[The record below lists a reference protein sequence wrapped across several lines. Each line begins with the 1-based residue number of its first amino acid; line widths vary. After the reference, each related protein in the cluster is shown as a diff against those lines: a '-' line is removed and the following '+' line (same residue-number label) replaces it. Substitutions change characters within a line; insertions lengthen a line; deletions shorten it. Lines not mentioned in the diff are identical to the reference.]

1 MSILETFYI
10 LFKTDADE
18 AVDDLKK
25 VDDASDQAE
34 AGLKKV
40 DKAAGGVGASFI
52 NMAKSIA
59 APLLALA
66 SFGSL
71 MNIAVARA
79 ADIRQLDQFASK
91 LNSNISDVDAF
102 KRSVTGVGGEAAGA
116 VDSLVKL
123 GEKVNEAFSDKDSGA
138 RKDFAEWGLAFKD
151 AEGGALG
158 ASDAMLELAGNLEG
172 VSRAEALA
180 RIKKLGIEDAGTID
194 LILRGRRALEERIE
208 AEKKMGVVTEDQAR
222 KVREYYA
229 ELGEV
234 QNLLSSIG
242 NQILGVFLPIATQA
256 VDIFGGAIRWMME
269 NQRLVEGFFIG
280 LASVL
285 ALKYTPA
292 MIQAGWATL
301 AALWPYIA
309 LGAAVVAVG
318 AAFALAYED
327 VRAFMDGQPSLI
339 GALAEEYEWFGD
351 LVESISDTFRGLGE
365 AISATLTAADAGE
378 LGQIAQT
385 LLSLDGLE
393 ASAIGVAALAAA
405 LSPLARTLMIFAAA
419 FAAAKAGLDYL
430 SSLKGDV
437 DADIAARVAMDN
449 PKAAPGYVEM
459 VGTDEE
465 GKFIYE
471 DGNRRVDRP
480 RPNPTAGFTD
490 EAMDYKLQLMQEE
503 GARMEASPMAVMEE
517 QSRMIDAQLM
527 QAKALLEGAA
537 ASPMNGQTTESLAPA
552 VTNNDIKNTVN
563 VGGVTVNTQAT
574 DAQGVAA
581 AVDSALS
588 SKLRET
594 ASQFDDGVAR

>member
-1 MSILETFYI
+1 MSILDTFYI

-18 AVDDLKK
+18 AAKDLKK

-40 DKAAGGVGASFI
+40 DRAADGVGASFI

-71 MNIAVARA
+71 MSIATARA

-91 LNSNISDVDAF
+91 LNSNVSDVDAF
-102 KRSVTGVGGEAAGA
+102 KRSITAMGGEASSAI
-116 VDSLVKL
+116 DSLVKL

-138 RKDFAEWGLAFKD
+138 RKDFKEWGLAFADTKG
-151 AEGGALG
+151 EALG
-158 ASDAMLELAGNLEG
+158 ASDAMLELAGNLEN

-180 RIKKLGIEDAGTID
+180 RIKKLGIEDAATID
-194 LILRGRRALEERIE
+194 LLLKGRRALEERIE

-234 QNLLSSIG
+234 QNLLGSIG
-242 NQILGVFLPIATQA
+242 NQILGVFLPIASQA
-256 VDIFGGAIRWMME
+256 ISIFGDAVKWMME
-269 NQRLVEGFFIG
+269 NQRLVEGFFVG
-280 LASVL
+280 LATILTV
-285 ALKYTPA
+285 KFTPA
-292 MIQAGWATL
+292 MVQAGIATA
-301 AALWPYIA
+301 AALWPYLAIIA
-309 LGAAVVAVG
+309 TVAAVG

-339 GALAEEYEWFGD
+339 GALAEKYEWFGKMIED
-351 LVESISDTFRGLGE
+351 LSSVFGGLGE
-365 AISATLTAADAGE
+365 AIDATIAAADAGE
-378 LGQIAQT
+378 LGNIAQT

-393 ASAIGVAALAAA
+393 ASALAIGSLTVA
-405 LSPLARTLMIFAAA
+405 LSPLARTLFMFALA
-419 FAAAKAGLDYL
+419 FGAAKAGLDYL
-430 SSLKGDV
+430 TNLKTDFE
-437 DADIAARVAMDN
+437 AEIAATVAQPN
-449 PKAAPGYVEM
+449 EAAKPGFVTTA
-459 VGTDEE
+459 GTDESGE
-465 GKFIYE
+465 FIYM

-480 RPNPTAGFTD
+480 APQPTEGFAPD
-490 EAMDYKLQLMQEE
+490 AMDYKLQLMQAE
-503 GARMEASPMAVMEE
+503 GARIE
-517 QSRMIDAQLM
+517 AQLM
-527 QAKALLEGAA
+527 EAKKLLDGAA
-537 ASPMNGQTTESLAPA
+537 SSPINGQTTQSLAPP

-574 DAQGVAA
+574 DAKGVAA
-581 AVDSALS
+581 AVDSALA